1 MAHLGL
7 MTVRFTFDGDIIP
20 EEILRKRKIIID
32 LLICRKIFV
41 YLQNV
46 QSVVLYGKVPAIQEK
61 TIIYYI

>member
-1 MAHLGL
+1 MTDLGL
-7 MTVRFTFDGDIIP
+7 MAVRFTFDGDIIP
-20 EEILRKRKIIID
+20 EKILRKRKIIID